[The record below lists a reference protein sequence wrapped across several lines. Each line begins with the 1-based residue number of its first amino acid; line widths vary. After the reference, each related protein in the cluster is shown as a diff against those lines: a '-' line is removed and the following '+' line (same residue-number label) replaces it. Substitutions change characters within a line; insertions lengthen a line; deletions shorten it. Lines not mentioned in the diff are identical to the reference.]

1 MVSSEEILQFLDQ
14 NQGMSDADIAYNM
27 LQYGVSPQQIIAAT
41 GESPRGILE
50 RYSDAT
56 QELGMAPSGLAGRE
70 SAIDE
75 GLSSA
80 LESIAAAA
88 GQGRGDIQSARDTAT
103 GQAQESFD
111 QGREFFRPYAEGGQ
125 QAFDQQLALSGA
137 SGQAAF
143 DQANME
149 SPYTR
154 FLQEEGERAVT
165 RNASAMGGLGGGNVM
180 QELQRRGQGLAQQ
193 GLQQQYNNLSPL
205 SGMGMASA
213 SGQAGLSGT
222 EGQVVSGITS
232 TAGRNMADI
241 SMNAGQQASQAQ
253 LLAGQFRGQ
262 GRTDAGNMIASQQNQ
277 TYQNMSNLAQNQGQ
291 GMSGLYGQGTSN
303 LADLLSNYALQG
315 TNLNLAQGQNRMDGA
330 RMYGG
335 QSGIPG
341 VQQNTGMLGQIG
353 QAAGGIGT
361 MIGALNGPGIAA
373 LALSDERLKD
383 NIQYTHDSNGARWYS
398 WQWKPEHME
407 MTQGMPTTGV
417 IAQEVALTHPAA
429 VVEGPHGFLMVD
441 YSKVM

>member
-1 MVSSEEILQFLDQ
+1 MVSNEEILQFLDQ

-27 LQYGVSPQQIIAAT
+27 IQYGVSPQQIIAAT
-41 GESPRGILE
+41 GESPSGILE

-70 SAIDE
+70 RAIDK

-88 GQGRGDIQSARDTAT
+88 GQGRGDIESARDTAT

-111 QGREFFRPYAEGGQ
+111 QGREFYRPYAEGGQ

-165 RNASAMGGLGGGNVM
+165 RNASALGGLGGGNVM

-193 GLQQQYNNLSPL
+193 GLQQQYNNLSSL

-213 SGQAGLSGT
+213 SGRAGLSGT
-222 EGQVVSGITS
+222 EGQVASGITS
-232 TAGRNMADI
+232 MAGRNMADM
-241 SMNAGQQASQAQ
+241 SMSAGQQAGQAQ
-253 LLAGQFRGQ
+253 LLAGQFRGL
-262 GRTDAGNMIASQQNQ
+262 GRTDAGNMIADQRNQ
-277 TYQNMSNLAQNQGQ
+277 TSINMSNLAGGQ
-291 GMSGLYGQGTSN
+291 GQGTSDIYGQGRSN
-303 LADLLSNYALQG
+303 LADMLLNYALQG
-315 TNLNLAQGQNRMDGA
+315 ANTNLAQGQNRMDGA

-341 VQQNTGMLGQIG
+341 VQNNPGMLGELG
-353 QAAGGIGT
+353 QAAGG
-361 MIGALNGPGIAA
+361 AAA
-373 LALSDERLKD
+373 LFALSDVRLKD
-383 NIQYTHDSNGARWYS
+383 NIQYTHDSDGARWYS